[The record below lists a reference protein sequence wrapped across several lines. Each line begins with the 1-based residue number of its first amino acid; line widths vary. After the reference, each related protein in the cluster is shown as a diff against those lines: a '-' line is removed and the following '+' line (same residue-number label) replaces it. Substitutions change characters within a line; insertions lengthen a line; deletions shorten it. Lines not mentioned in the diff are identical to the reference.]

1 VRKLLACCGF
11 ALAVFCS
18 QETVR
23 GSVVV
28 TLSEVGSDVVA
39 SGRGTLNLAALSFQ
53 KSGGSFSFITANVAS
68 IILGPTYGAFAA
80 GYSNIS
86 GPNNFGPGS
95 VLSATSGFGD
105 LFGLLGQG
113 GTPLLT
119 VPAGYVSGS
128 ELLSGATWVGKSFA
142 RLGVTPD
149 TYVWTWGTGSTADSF
164 TLQIG
169 GTETAIPEPGTLG
182 LFALTGLGLMVRRR
196 VRG

>member
-18 QETVR
+18 QESVR

-28 TLSEVGSDVVA
+28 TLSELGSDVVA

-53 KSGGSFSFITANVAS
+53 RSGGTISFITANVAS
-68 IILGPTYGAFAA
+68 IVLGPTSGFAA
-80 GYSNIS
+80 GYSGIS
-86 GPNNFGPGS
+86 GPYDFGGGT

-105 LFGLLGQG
+105 VFGLLGQG

-119 VPAGYVSGS
+119 VPQDYTSGTD
-128 ELLSGATWVGKSFA
+128 LLSRTTWVGKNFA
-142 RLGVTPD
+142 SLGVTPG

-169 GTETAIPEPGTLG
+169 GTATAIPEPGTLG

-196 VRG
+196 VRR